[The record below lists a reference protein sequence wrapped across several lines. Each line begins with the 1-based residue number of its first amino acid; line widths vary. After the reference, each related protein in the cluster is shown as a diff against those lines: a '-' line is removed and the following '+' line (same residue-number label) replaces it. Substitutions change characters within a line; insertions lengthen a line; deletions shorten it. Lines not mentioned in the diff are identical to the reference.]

1 MGRYINFLIKNDF
14 HECCDFKK
22 AKEYATVVFNQL
34 KPEWVK
40 MPYIDGN
47 SSAFINVDEESNDIV
62 LDFGDYAPWSFWMIL
77 HNGYWDVETCFNDY
91 MINYHINDIAS
102 EVYIVPLQCQLIC
115 RALGQ
120 QKAWICFDDR
130 LNNSADAPSDDLNA
144 WFRYAE
150 KVGIKDV
157 TYEDFKIARI
167 MPGKERKDL
176 IVYDIDGKCNQ
187 MLITGTSHPI
197 LHFRLSD
204 FEDMRIVPDSPPR
217 H

>member
-1 MGRYINFLIKNDF
+1 M
-14 HECCDFKK
+14 
-22 AKEYATVVFNQL
+22 FNQL

-47 SSAFINVDEESNDIV
+47 SSAFINADEESNDIV
-62 LDFGDYAPWSFWMIL
+62 LDFGDYAPWSFWMTL

-120 QKAWICFDDR
+120 QEAWICFDDR
-130 LNNSADAPSDDLNA
+130 LNNSADAPSDDLKA

-167 MPGKERKDL
+167 MPGKERRDL
-176 IVYDIDGKCNQ
+176 IVYYCCPLKVSREKDIHPQCCCNGIADVFLKVSPLGEEKQ
-187 MLITGTSHPI
+187 FFRWRIGI
-197 LHFRLSD
+197 RFRL
-204 FEDMRIVPDSPPR
+204 
-217 H
+217 